1 MRNGSGASKHN
12 ELLQTIIDLARFRTT
27 ENNFPEFE
35 KAVNYIEKF
44 FEGENVFINKHYYN
58 GVPALVMTVKDTKK
72 PRILLQGHLDVVN
85 GNDEQFI
92 PKIAGD
98 KLYGRGTV
106 DMKGFIALA
115 MHVLRDAARKDL
127 DVGLMI
133 TFDEEVGSENG
144 TRRLAEEEGYECE
157 ILFNGDGGYNYAVI
171 YGEKGILKFDI
182 KVEAEPGRHPYPWD
196 GENAFDLFVEDY
208 RRITKL
214 FPESKFATDA
224 DNWHTTYSIYD
235 IKVFNDEFYPPNKV
249 TAKMNIYFA
258 DDITSSALCKK
269 IKDAVRH
276 VSIEKFTASE
286 RVFVNP
292 NDFHIQ
298 RLRQIMT
305 ENFGREIILKTEN
318 GSSDARFYA
327 NKGIP
332 IVIVKMVGEDHHG
345 ANEHILISQILPM
358 YNSVK
363 DFVYE
368 FSNVRTGELK
378 EKVN

>member
-1 MRNGSGASKHN
+1 M
-12 ELLQTIIDLARFRTT
+12 
-27 ENNFPEFE
+27 
-35 KAVNYIEKF
+35 
-44 FEGENVFINKHYYN
+44 
-58 GVPALVMTVKDTKK
+58 
-72 PRILLQGHLDVVN
+72 
-85 GNDEQFI
+85 
-92 PKIAGD
+92 
-98 KLYGRGTV
+98 
-106 DMKGFIALA
+106 
-115 MHVLRDAARKDL
+115 
-127 DVGLMI
+127 
-133 TFDEEVGSENG
+133 
-144 TRRLAEEEGYECE
+144 
-157 ILFNGDGGYNYAVI
+157 
-171 YGEKGILKFDI
+171 

-235 IKVFNDEFYPPNKV
+235 IKVFNDEFYPPKKV

-292 NDFHIQ
+292 DYFHIQ